1 METVKQNNLCR
12 INCDKKVGY
21 IKIDTP
27 WPFPDEQIKE
37 LTSNASDILVVEMNL
52 GQMYYE
58 VDRVIKD
65 KDVHLLGVIGGL
77 LPTPDEILEKID
89 EIGGN

>member
-1 METVKQNNLCR
+1 MQGKGIPKNYNEA
-12 INCDKKVGY
+12 
-21 IKIDTP
+21 IKWYRQSAD
-27 WPFPDEQIKE
+27 QK
-37 LTSNASDILVVEMNL
+37 NAIAQFNL

-58 VDRVIKD
+58 VDRVVKD
-65 KDVHLLGVIGGL
+65 KNVHLLGVIGGL